1 MTNELTYSELVA
13 PCIER
18 INKLW
23 GIHEPE
29 DQCAANPVRC
39 LAFLVDRRYVEDEGV
54 EWRLGVSFG
63 GNPFL
68 PNVPRGFVPP
78 PILPGR
84 FIFGIHLVGT
94 KDNKIT
100 LFDQF
105 SDARQASDS
114 LTIDEAIVLGRSI
127 LREMSDV
134 QYARDLVSNA
144 NHPARIQISDRW
156 QIYDFEVMPG
166 EGFETEEER
175 QAIKDSASSDYDKRW
190 MAFFT
195 PYSEK
200 VANSHKKS

>member
-1 MTNELTYSELVA
+1 MWVV
-13 PCIER
+13 
-18 INKLW
+18 
-23 GIHEPE
+23 HEPE
-29 DQCAANPVRC
+29 DENAENPVRC

-54 EWRLGVSFG
+54 ELRLGVSFG

-78 PILPGR
+78 PILPGK

-134 QYARDLVSNA
+134 QYALDVTSKA
-144 NHPARIQISDRW
+144 NRAERIQISDRW
-156 QIYDFEVMPG
+156 QIYDFAVMPG

-175 QAIKDSASSDYDKRW
+175 RAIEASAGSDSWKRW
-190 MAFFT
+190 KGIFT
-195 PYSEK
+195 PWEQK